1 MWVLAASTGMRRSE
15 LAGVE
20 RDTLDLNQGTV
31 TIENTRVV
39 VKGHATDSGGKT
51 ESSRRT
57 ISHGPFTV
65 AALHRFVVLPDLV
78 SKSVSGTAL
87 DLTADRPREHRSTAT
102 ERVVTT
108 GTRTHVAEISSD
120 GRQRILRDSWAR
132 RLVPRKTMT
141 GAGRANA
148 AATGKLASTRPR
160 SRHGIADRG

>member
-1 MWVLAASTGMRRSE
+1 MWVLAASTGVRRSE

-57 ISHGPFTV
+57 ISLGPFTV
-65 AALHRFVVLPDLV
+65 AALHRLVVLPDLV

-87 DLTADRPREHRSTAT
+87 DLTADRPR
-102 ERVVTT
+102 
-108 GTRTHVAEISSD
+108 THVAEISSD
-120 GRQRILRDSWAR
+120 GRQRILRDSWVR

-160 SRHGIADRG
+160 SRRGIADRGKIKWQQEQ